1 MHLKV
6 HGAAP
11 GTRCATELK
20 QVNCQTN
27 VQSATTVTLAKER
40 VGGNSTGAKD
50 KYFDVPLA
58 ELITKRCPLCSI
70 EHGKTGST

>member
-11 GTRCATELK
+11 RTQRATELK

-27 VQSATTVTLAKER
+27 VQSATTVMLAEER
-40 VGGNSTGAKD
+40 VGDNSIGAKD

-58 ELITKRCPLCSI
+58 ELITKVCP
-70 EHGKTGST
+70 